1 MAVKDLLSVEE
12 ACTCCWYSGLLM
24 SVIMLII
31 VLAWSIIYHMGVWG
45 GVRLYLVLNEE
56 LYH

>member
-31 VLAWSIIYHMGVWG
+31 VLAWSIIFNIPYRCG
-45 GVRLYLVLNEE
+45 GVGVGV
-56 LYH
+56 